1 MVRKLTIVRVR
12 RSQSDNIHQELQW
25 LGNSLGLFSLRDKNS
40 SCFRVFITLV
50 RRAKVNQTISSDEIA
65 EKLHLTRGTVI
76 HHLNRL
82 MDAGIVIKEANG
94 YILRDTNLE
103 RVVGRIKHDL
113 DMAMND
119 LLEVA
124 KDVDEKLG

>member
-50 RRAKVNQTISSDEIA
+50 RRAKVSQTISSDEIA

-82 MDAGIVIKEANG
+82 MDAGIVVKESQG

-119 LLEVA
+119 LMEVA

>member
-12 RSQSDNIHQELQW
+12 RSNSDNIHQELQW

-50 RRAKVNQTISSDEIA
+50 RRAKVSQTVSSDEIA
-65 EKLHLTRGTVI
+65 ERLHLTRGTVI

-119 LLEVA
+119 LMEVA